1 MYTESEKMN
10 GNEEN
15 MKRFFVNKR
24 TALIFSAMFLLA
36 SIISILE
43 LKDDIK
49 ADNGTGTIGLS
60 VDYRSPEDIRNY
72 IANYGTEEDA
82 DVVYDEKPMDTKPYS
97 LGKLSKGTLESAL
110 KLLNQMRYIAGIPY
124 DVELSGRY
132 NELAQAASVVSLA
145 NGDIDH
151 NPKMPKGISDSLYR
165 LGKDGASKSNLGMGY
180 RSINSSLISYM
191 EDGGYN
197 KDRVGHRRWI
207 LNPAMKKTGF
217 GFATDSKSYGYTAH
231 YALDSSGS
239 SKYNSPIVWP
249 AQNMPVEYVND
260 SYPWSI
266 SLGYEIN
273 ISDIHV
279 ELVRISDNKTWKFS
293 SASSDGY
300 FTVDNRGYGQK
311 GCIIFIPNM
320 GYNDGRAEYMDG
332 DKFRVTVKGL
342 KHKLSY
348 QVSFFNLHPKDVSY
362 KTKAN
367 NKNKLSYNGKKV
379 KFNSDT
385 KNENIKT
392 AKQQKF
398 GKKTV
403 FLSRNNKRI
412 FSVNMKNKC
421 KYILMYSSGK
431 DMAKFKIINLNI
443 KTPVIKQLKPG
454 KTYYVKLCAVKSS
467 KIKWGK
473 VRKIVV
479 K

>member
-1 MYTESEKMN
+1 MN
-10 GNEEN
+10 RNEII
-15 MKRFFVNKR
+15 MKRFFIRKR

-60 VDYRSPEDIRNY
+60 VEYHSPEDIRNY
-72 IANYGTEEDA
+72 IAKYGTEEDA
-82 DVVYDEKPMDTKPYS
+82 DVVYDERPIHTKPYS
-97 LGKLSKGTLESAL
+97 LGRLSEGTLESAL

-124 DVELSGRY
+124 DVKLSDRY

-151 NPKMPKGISDSLYR
+151 NPKMPNGISDSLYK
-165 LGKDGASKSNLGMGY
+165 LGKEGASKSNLGMGY
-180 RSINSSLISYM
+180 KSINSSLISYM
-191 EDGGYN
+191 EDGGHN

-217 GFATDSKSYGYTAH
+217 GFGTDSNSYGYTAH

-239 SKYNSPIVWP
+239 SNIKSPIVWP
-249 AQNMPVEYVND
+249 AQNMPVEYICD
-260 SYPWSI
+260 GYPWSI

-273 ISDIHV
+273 SSDIQV

-300 FTVDNRGYGQK
+300 FNVDNRGYGQK

-320 GYNDGRAEYMDG
+320 EYNGGRPEYMDG

-348 QVSFFNLHPKDVSY
+348 QVSFFNLYPKDINY
-362 KTKAN
+362 KAKAGS
-367 NKNKLSYNGKKV
+367 KNEFKHTGRKV
-379 KFNSDT
+379 KFNSST
-385 KNENIKT
+385 QKVNKKT
-392 AKQQKF
+392 VKQQKLN
-398 GKKTV
+398 KRVV

>member
-60 VDYRSPEDIRNY
+60 VEYHSPEDIRNY

-82 DVVYDEKPMDTKPYS
+82 DVVYDERPMDTKPYS

-239 SKYNSPIVWP
+239 SKYKSPIVWP

-367 NKNKLSYNGKKV
+367 NKNKLSYNGKKI

-412 FSVNMKNKC
+412 FTVKMKNKC
-421 KYILMYSSGK
+421 KYILMYSSRK
-431 DMAKFKIINLNI
+431 NMAKFKIINLNTKKPI
-443 KTPVIKQLKPG
+443 INQLKPG

>member
-1 MYTESEKMN
+1 
-10 GNEEN
+10 